1 MRINITISQL
11 KYELGRGKTHTF
23 YHHLINMHNKNNCA
37 SSCWISNIFTFI
49 QSVTLLINYV
59 IFLSLVFY
67 VRQIQSVLG
76 MNKGLKSGSMSEVDM
91 EAG

>member
-11 KYELGRGKTHTF
+11 KYELVTGKTHTS

-37 SSCWISNIFTFI
+37 CSCWISNIFTFI

-59 IFLSLVFY
+59 IFLSLVFCL
-67 VRQIQSVLG
+67 RQIQSVLG
-76 MNKGLKSGSMSEVDM
+76 MNKWLKSGSISEVDM
-91 EAG
+91 EAR